1 MAGIHLMNRQNR
13 PQRMRLLVA
22 LDALLTE
29 RNVTRAAERL
39 HLSQPA
45 TSSALARLRE
55 LLDDPLL
62 VRSGRQMVLTP
73 RAAELLPGLKDV
85 LTRVDR
91 LIGRQR
97 DFAPAGLSRRF
108 TIAVS
113 DSVGQI
119 LMPAVVERLRREAP
133 GVALRLSAAPPLVPE
148 RELGSG
154 ALDMVVAHH
163 EAIPEGLRSSTLY
176 VHRLVAVVRRDHPHI
191 RSRLGLRQFVTAPHV
206 VVFPHAASI
215 DDEMRRVF
223 GRAGQ
228 AFEQMA
234 ATQSP
239 AAAAAIV
246 ARTNGLALLNE
257 PVARLYAD
265 AFGLRVLALPAG
277 IEVPAVAVRAIWHE
291 RSQHDSASAWLRE
304 VLRECAK

>member
-1 MAGIHLMNRQNR
+1 MTGIHKLNSRHN
-13 PQRMRLLVA
+13 PQRLRLLVA

-55 LLDDPLL
+55 LLGDPLL

-85 LTRVDR
+85 LLRFDQ
-91 LIGRQR
+91 LIGGKR
-97 DFAPAGLSRRF
+97 DFVPYSLSRRF

-113 DSVGQI
+113 DSVGQL

-148 RELGSG
+148 RELASG
-154 ALDMVVAHH
+154 TLDMVVAHH
-163 EAIPEGLRSSTLY
+163 EAIPEGLGSSTLY
-176 VHRLVAVVRRDHPHI
+176 VHRLVAVVRRDHPRI
-191 RSRLGLRQFVTAPHV
+191 RSRLGLNQFVTTPHV

-223 GRAGQ
+223 GRAKQ
-228 AFEQMA
+228 PFEQIA
-234 ATQSP
+234 AAQSP
-239 AAAAAIV
+239 SVAAAIV
-246 ARTNGLALLNE
+246 ARTDGLALLNE
-257 PVARLYAD
+257 PIARLYAD
-265 AFGLRVLALPAG
+265 AFGLRVLALPVG
-277 IEVPAVAVRAIWHE
+277 IQVPTVAVRAIWHE
-291 RSQHDSASAWLRE
+291 RTQHDFASAWLRE
-304 VLRECAK
+304 VLRECAN